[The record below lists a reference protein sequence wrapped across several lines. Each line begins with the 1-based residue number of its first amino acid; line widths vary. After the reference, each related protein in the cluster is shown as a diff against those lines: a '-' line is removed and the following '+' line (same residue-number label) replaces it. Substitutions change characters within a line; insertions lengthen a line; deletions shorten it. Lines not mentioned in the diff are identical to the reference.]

1 MDYGIIINKER
12 LITDDELP
20 KKLIAVGINTHPTIS
35 FEGETNE
42 ILLEETAALWF
53 NKMVGDFNSL
63 HNNKIIPDSGYRS
76 VERQERLLKY
86 YYAQDGEKAY
96 TYVAPPRSSE
106 HHTGLAIDVA
116 MIVDGE
122 YTDDITG
129 EEPEIQE
136 LIENSYKYGF
146 ILRYPKGKE
155 QVTGYMYEP
164 WHFRFVGL
172 DLAKEIHETGLALEE
187 VVQLKSKKGFKL

>member
-20 KKLIAVGINTHPTIS
+20 KKLIAVGVNTHPTIS
-35 FEGETNE
+35 FEGGTNE

-129 EEPEIQE
+129 EEPEIKE

-155 QVTGYMYEP
+155 QVTGYVYEP